1 MVHEDIKEVE
11 HVTKHRRA
19 KKHISANSWLIVIA
33 IALVLGY
40 VSGLYHFQIEAAIGP
55 VFGYKSHPGNIDL
68 SSLQETYNKLAANYD
83 GELDIDKLIQGANS
97 GLVDAVGDAYTVYMD
112 PGEAKEYEKELSGNI
127 GGGIGAEIGIRND
140 KVTIIRVLDNNPAKS
155 AGLMGGD
162 IILQV
167 NDDSTDNWTVDE
179 AVSNIRGEEG
189 TTVKLKIQRGNTIKD
204 FNITRAIINN
214 PSVESSKVENIGIIT
229 ISRFDDETGDLA
241 RSAAQN
247 FKSQGVKGVILDLRG
262 NGGGYIEAA
271 RDVAG
276 IWLENKIVVIEKS
289 GSMIVD
295 TIKTGDNAILD
306 KMPTVILVNGAS
318 ASASEIVAGA
328 LQEYKKATV
337 VGERTYGKGSVQQ
350 LIPLSTGAQLKVT
363 TARWY
368 TPNGINITQS
378 GIKPNIDVEM
388 TQKDFD
394 SEKDPQLDKAKEV
407 LSQ

>member
-1 MVHEDIKEVE
+1 MLFKKSKIKLSYSFWF
-11 HVTKHRRA
+11 
-19 KKHISANSWLIVIA
+19 IIIA
-33 IALVLGY
+33 IASGLGY
-40 VSGLYHFQIEAAIGP
+40 IAGVYHYQIEAAIGP
-55 VFGYKSHPGNIDL
+55 VFGYKSHSGNIDL

-83 GELDIDKLIQGANS
+83 GDLDINKLIEGANS
-97 GLVDAVGDAYTVYMD
+97 GLVDAAGDAYTVYMT
-112 PGEAKEYEKELSGNI
+112 PEETVEYNNNLSGNI
-127 GGGIGAEIGIRND
+127 GAGIGAEIGIRNN

-179 AVSNIRGEEG
+179 AVDSIRGEEG
-189 TTVKLKIQRGNTIKD
+189 TTVKLKVQRGSTIKN
-204 FNITRAIINN
+204 FTITRAIINN
-214 PSVESSKVENIGIIT
+214 PSVESNVSENIGIIT

-241 RSAAQN
+241 RLAAQN

-271 RDVAG
+271 RDVSG
-276 IWLENKIVVIEKS
+276 IWLANKIVVTEKS
-289 GSMIVD
+289 GSIIID

-306 KMPTVILVNGAS
+306 KMPTVILVNSAS

-328 LQEYKKATV
+328 LQEYQKATV

-363 TARWY
+363 TAKWY

-378 GIKPNIDVEM
+378 GIKPNIDVEL
-388 TQKDFD
+388 TQNDFD
-394 SEKDPQLDKAKEV
+394 GDKDPQLDKAKEI
-407 LSQ
+407 LNQ

>member
-1 MVHEDIKEVE
+1 MLFKKSKIKLSYSFWF
-11 HVTKHRRA
+11 
-19 KKHISANSWLIVIA
+19 II
-33 IALVLGY
+33 IALASGLGY
-40 VSGLYHFQIEAAIGP
+40 IAGVYHYQIEAAIGP
-55 VFGYKSHPGNIDL
+55 VFGYKSHSGNIDL

-83 GELDIDKLIQGANS
+83 GDLDINKLIEGANS
-97 GLVDAVGDAYTVYMD
+97 GLVDAAGDAYTVYMT
-112 PGEAKEYEKELSGNI
+112 PEETIEYNNNLSGNI
-127 GGGIGAEIGIRND
+127 GGGIGAEIGIRNN

-162 IILQV
+162 IVLQV

-179 AVSNIRGEEG
+179 AVGKIRGEEG
-189 TTVKLKIQRGNTIKD
+189 TTVKLKVQRGSTIKN
-204 FNITRAIINN
+204 FTITRAIINN
-214 PSVESSKVENIGIIT
+214 PSVESNVSENIGVIT

-241 RSAAQN
+241 RLAAQN

-276 IWLENKIVVIEKS
+276 IWLANKIVVTEKS
-289 GSMIVD
+289 GSIIID
-295 TIKTGDNAILD
+295 TIKTGDSAILD
-306 KMPTVILVNGAS
+306 KIPTVILVNSAS

-363 TARWY
+363 TAKWY

-378 GIKPNIDVEM
+378 GIKPNVDVEL
-388 TQKDFD
+388 TQNDFD
-394 SEKDPQLDKAKEV
+394 GDKDPQLDKAKEI
-407 LSQ
+407 LNQ

>member
-1 MVHEDIKEVE
+1 MPFKKSKIKLSYSFWFV
-11 HVTKHRRA
+11 
-19 KKHISANSWLIVIA
+19 IIA
-33 IALVLGY
+33 IASVLGY
-40 VSGLYHFQIEAAIGP
+40 IAGVYHFQIEAAIGP